1 MSKPDDGRRTLLD
14 GSADSPAVTPTENA
28 TIGRLVAEASRD
40 LSALIQAEIK
50 LAKSELSFSAKA
62 GGIGTGMFLL
72 AGYLLALVTVLL
84 SIALAL
90 LLTEFGVAPV
100 WAFFIVSGAYVLLAA
115 LVVLIGVLLI
125 KKVKAPTNTIK
136 TAKEIPAAFKG

>member
-1 MSKPDDGRRTLLD
+1 MTTDD
-14 GSADSPAVTPTENA
+14 A

-40 LSALIQAEIK
+40 LSALVQAEVK

-62 GGIGTGMFLL
+62 GGIGTGMFLA

-84 SIALAL
+84 SIGFAL

-100 WAFFIVSGAYVLLAA
+100 WAFFIVAGLYVLLAA
-115 LVVLIGVLLI
+115 LVVVIGIVLI
-125 KKVKAPTNTIK
+125 KKVKAPTKTIK
-136 TAKEIPAAFKG
+136 TAKEIPAAFKS